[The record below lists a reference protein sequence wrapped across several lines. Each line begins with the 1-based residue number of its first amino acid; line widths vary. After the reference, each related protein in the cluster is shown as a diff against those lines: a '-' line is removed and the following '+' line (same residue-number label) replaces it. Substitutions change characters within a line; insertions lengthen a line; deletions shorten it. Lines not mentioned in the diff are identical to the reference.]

1 MSEPAKK
8 PGQQPESYDPKDV
21 PEIVKMAAVQGN
33 YRHISEI
40 QPMQGALEIFRLP
53 ACRVIGIEQTYKLG
67 GKEQHAAAPQWAH
80 VTDSEIWK
88 TICTLPR
95 VIPEACFGWTCE
107 CLPKKKKA
115 FSYFVSMLT
124 PADTPVP
131 EGCQFRDVP
140 ATLVAA
146 GRWDEPMHEV
156 IEKMKPLGF
165 VTHYNDE
172 GCGWNAE
179 LYLDEEEGFPT
190 PNGQEWRWLIPCKGE
205 TK

>member
-8 PGQQPESYDPKDV
+8 PGRAQESYDPKDV
-21 PEIVKMAAVQGN
+21 PEIVRMAAGRGN

-40 QPMQGALEIFRLP
+40 QPMQEALEIFRLP
-53 ACRVIGIEQTYKLG
+53 ACRVIGIERTYKLG
-67 GKEQHAAAPQWAH
+67 GKEQHAAAPQWAR

-88 TICTLPR
+88 TICALPR
-95 VIPEACFGWTCE
+95 VLPDACFGWTCD
-107 CLPKKKKA
+107 CIPKKRKRFCYYVA
-115 FSYFVSMLT
+115 TLT

-131 EGCQFRDVP
+131 EGCQFRDIP

-146 GRWDEPMHEV
+146 GRWDEPMHQVLEN
-156 IEKMKPLGF
+156 MKPLGF
-165 VTHYNDE
+165 ATHWDDA

-190 PNGQEWRWLIPCKGE
+190 PNGQEWRWLIPCKEE
-205 TK
+205 TT